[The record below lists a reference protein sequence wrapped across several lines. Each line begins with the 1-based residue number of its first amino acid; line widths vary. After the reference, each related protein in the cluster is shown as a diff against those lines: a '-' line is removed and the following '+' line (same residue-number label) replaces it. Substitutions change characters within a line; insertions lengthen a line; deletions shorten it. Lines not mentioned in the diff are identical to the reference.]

1 MASAGVSPAGSAAA
15 QAPGESAEA
24 SPVYSSLEQAQ
35 DALLQLLLRRL
46 LCVDEHPTV
55 TRMFTFKPHVECL
68 LLMDFL
74 GIFDDVVKL
83 RCVQPREQN
92 CKRISKVLAF
102 MHAADTGQFLRRTT
116 LAVCLTDHVQ
126 RICAQTNS
134 CTEPLLVRLAKGT
147 VSRVVSNDFFK
158 VGSILHLDP
167 QLDFSSALVLLL
179 SAAVDLSLRL
189 RQYQK
194 WPFLAYKLCRK
205 FNPDGYL
212 QDGMHS
218 VQMPAELLDQGLGA
232 PLLRLVRRAGAT
244 DGQRLAFLC
253 SDPLQQALTVAFEA
267 SAASSLP
274 AERAFAETKLSE
286 APRLCHVATASRN
299 QILRQFLRQRSDVLR
314 QAEVAAAAL
323 RKSLNTNMSTL
334 AWELNPAL
342 SEVALSKRG
351 GSCAMKA
358 FIAQNTA
365 RLHAEVDRRR
375 AMAKSAMQ
383 RVEGFET
390 PVTRQAWI
398 HWFRRHQDVFYQEMR
413 ESGEKRRAANRR
425 LQASDACP
433 PIGVRLFPPA
443 SDETPDRVTEPWM
456 KLLTRRS
463 GWHVVRLVSN
473 ELRLFFLFFFKR
485 VTHCLDFSIWRQ
497 GRDFVLQQLPGFVL
511 NEHIQPLAQVEFD
524 EEVAELL
531 EVGINVRFKGL
542 PSTVRLS
549 VVAARTVTAPVHRD
563 NRKRRRNG
571 DPVVDGHDSS
581 GEDSE
586 DLLPD
591 LSSASSCASVDT
603 DVDSAV
609 DDCAEGPA
617 VQQRHDNVVDKI
629 HGRQGAKVLGSIGAH
644 GHGSTHV
651 SRVVGDIAAVGS
663 ATSFERRV
671 GSI

>member
-1 MASAGVSPAGSAAA
+1 
-15 QAPGESAEA
+15 
-24 SPVYSSLEQAQ
+24 
-35 DALLQLLLRRL
+35 
-46 LCVDEHPTV
+46 
-55 TRMFTFKPHVECL
+55 
-68 LLMDFL
+68 
-74 GIFDDVVKL
+74 
-83 RCVQPREQN
+83 
-92 CKRISKVLAF
+92 
-102 MHAADTGQFLRRTT
+102 MHF
-116 LAVCLTDHVQ
+116 
-126 RICAQTNS
+126 
-134 CTEPLLVRLAKGT
+134 
-147 VSRVVSNDFFK
+147 
-158 VGSILHLDP
+158 
-167 QLDFSSALVLLL
+167 
-179 SAAVDLSLRL
+179 
-189 RQYQK
+189 
-194 WPFLAYKLCRK
+194 
-205 FNPDGYL
+205 
-212 QDGMHS
+212 

-358 FIAQNTA
+358 FIAQNSA

-375 AMAKSAMQ
+375 AMAKSSMQ
-383 RVEGFET
+383 RIDGFET

-473 ELRLFFLFFFKR
+473 ELRLLFLFFFER
-485 VTHCLDFSIWRQ
+485 ATHCLDCSVWRQ
-497 GRDFVLQQLPGFVL
+497 GRGFVLQQLLGYVL
-511 NEHIQPLAQVEFD
+511 SEHIQPLAQMEFD

-549 VVAARTVTAPVHRD
+549 VVAARTVTAPVLRD
-563 NRKRRRNG
+563 IRKRRRNG

-591 LSSASSCASVDT
+591 LSSASSCASVDM

-617 VQQRHDNVVDKI
+617 VHQRHDNLVDKI
-629 HGRQGAKVLGSIGAH
+629 HGRQGAKVIGSIGAH
-644 GHGSTHV
+644 GHGITHV

-663 ATSFERRV
+663 ATSSDSDVASDASAVSDEDPEQDKDALEKGFRNPAGTWTIWSGTWFYITKTPGWTDLKVHMKMPFRNVTQGMGTTVMSRTVSPHHYGDDWEDPWRSVLLLRSWSIWRARWQGWAKQKDCRLREVNRQSERLGLKIRSDHLRHMV
-671 GSI
+671 PLQVPLLGSPQAHALLEKWTLDIAHHLLGDVAAAGRQVL